1 MRKKFLRI
9 SENIILIDNYLYPR
23 AIQVNGMEG
32 RVYPINSTGI
42 FMLSLCD
49 GTHTMNEIVDYVAKK
64 YNVKNEIV
72 KRDAKTFFEKKIK
85 ENIVEYTDECR
96 ERVIDYRGRE
106 DIILPYQLSVETTN
120 LCQLKC
126 KHCYNKSGNKRENE
140 LSTDELINILDQYK
154 KLGGISV
161 MLTGGEIFLKDNII
175 ELLDYVVSNFLRIV
189 ILTNGYFLKEEIFNK
204 LKQYKDNVAI
214 QISIDGLEENHDFV
228 RGVVGAY
235 CNSIQNIKKLTDAGL
250 TVSVSCTLNEK
261 NRNDIFELTNIV
273 KNLGCASI
281 NVGTVSSIGRAKET
295 NIASKD
301 VIYEFKDIVQ
311 KIKEIY
317 EDDKFK
323 VGENIEEFQD
333 NSESIDGILYDNKCG
348 AGYKILHLFADG
360 KIGLCPSHGSIV
372 DKFWIGDLRKNTFE
386 EILKYDNMKQ
396 ILNIPN
402 PSKKFCGE
410 CTLFDECAQCII
422 NMLNRTSDECIL
434 MRRVHEE
441 KIIDMQE

>member
-85 ENIVEYTDECR
+85 ENIVEYMDECK
-96 ERVIDYRGRE
+96 ESVIDYRGRE

-120 LCQLKC
+120 VCQLKC

-175 ELLDYVVSNFLRIV
+175 ELLDYVASNFLRIV

-214 QISIDGLEENHDFV
+214 QISVAPLS
-228 RGVVGAY
+228 A
-235 CNSIQNIKKLTDAGL
+235 
-250 TVSVSCTLNEK
+250 
-261 NRNDIFELTNIV
+261 
-273 KNLGCASI
+273 
-281 NVGTVSSIGRAKET
+281 
-295 NIASKD
+295 
-301 VIYEFKDIVQ
+301 
-311 KIKEIY
+311 
-317 EDDKFK
+317 
-323 VGENIEEFQD
+323 
-333 NSESIDGILYDNKCG
+333 
-348 AGYKILHLFADG
+348 
-360 KIGLCPSHGSIV
+360 
-372 DKFWIGDLRKNTFE
+372 
-386 EILKYDNMKQ
+386 
-396 ILNIPN
+396 
-402 PSKKFCGE
+402 
-410 CTLFDECAQCII
+410 
-422 NMLNRTSDECIL
+422 
-434 MRRVHEE
+434 
-441 KIIDMQE
+441 